1 MFTWFWKNWNETTA
15 FEDAFFRPS
24 RFIQASWGKGRQ
36 LVLVPVIFKIPDSCQ
51 ALDLFVVLQNF
62 RRDETPFIG
71 TDTLL
76 LSYILVLEMTLLG
89 PPCDPSVGWVYLYVA
104 ARGVDMS
111 CKIW

>member
-1 MFTWFWKNWNETTA
+1 MVLEGLERDHC

-62 RRDETPFIG
+62 RRDETPLYWYRYPTIIIYSGFGDDLIG
-71 TDTLL
+71 TP
-76 LSYILVLEMTLLG
+76 M
-89 PPCDPSVGWVYLYVA
+89 
-104 ARGVDMS
+104 
-111 CKIW
+111 